1 MTAALIGLEQR
12 NRLSGLRLPPSGLLP
27 DRCCP
32 PVLEVVLL
40 VAACVAILAICLL
53 PQFSHLDHPRPD
65 ERPEDQDEA
74 ADGETGE
81 VEHVPLAA

>member
-1 MTAALIGLEQR
+1 M
-12 NRLSGLRLPPSGLLP
+12 
-27 DRCCP
+27 
-32 PVLEVVLL
+32 LEVVLL